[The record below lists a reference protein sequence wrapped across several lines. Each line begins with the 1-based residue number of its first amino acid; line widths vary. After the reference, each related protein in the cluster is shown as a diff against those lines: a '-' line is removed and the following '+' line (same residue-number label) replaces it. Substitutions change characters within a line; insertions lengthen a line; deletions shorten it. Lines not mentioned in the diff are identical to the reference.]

1 MMIKKLWYIILL
13 LTLTHKVSA
22 QVTDPICFQNEWS
35 IDSINL
41 VLKENSFPFQL
52 SYKFTEPTDTTAGVQ
67 ELLIYYGNNKKD
79 LIHKTYRELEEITT
93 IMHKNEKFYML
104 LFYDEVG
111 YDFFLIVQEN
121 PFVVFESESY
131 NFDLEPYH
139 IITESFDFEN
149 KSIKIFFSD
158 SKIEKTVNF
167 KPNTFNSMDL
177 D

>member
-1 MMIKKLWYIILL
+1 
-13 LTLTHKVSA
+13 
-22 QVTDPICFQNEWS
+22 
-35 IDSINL
+35 
-41 VLKENSFPFQL
+41 
-52 SYKFTEPTDTTAGVQ
+52 
-67 ELLIYYGNNKKD
+67 
-79 LIHKTYRELEEITT
+79 
-93 IMHKNEKFYML
+93 ML